1 MSVGHVFLFVCFL
14 FGVIMN
20 FWTYDIFDMSQ
31 LVGLLLVQHPNCP
44 VVGGRASLSRL
55 QSLFFF

>member
-31 LVGLLLVQHPNCP
+31 LVGFVTSPAPKLSCSWW
-44 VVGGRASLSRL
+44 AS
-55 QSLFFF
+55 FFK

>member
-44 VVGGRASLSRL
+44 VVGG
-55 QSLFFF
+55 